1 MSVETAPAAAYAAA
15 PRDDSERRARL
26 LTGLSVLAA
35 LVVCAV
41 FVLWDLPSAWEY
53 VLELRA
59 RKVAALALVAVAVA
73 VSTVLFQTVTANTIL
88 TPGIMGFDAL
98 HLLIATLVVFT
109 VGSGANAITSA
120 DGARALWALE
130 TTLMVVVVA
139 LLSQWLFVGARRDL
153 HVLVLVGIVVGTLF
167 RSVTSLL
174 QRMLDPTQFA
184 VLQDSF
190 FASFNTVDETLLG
203 LSAIAVG
210 LTLAAVFRLRATLDV
225 LALGRE
231 VATSLGVDHRRTVMG
246 VLVAVAVLVSV
257 STALVGPITF
267 FGLLVAHLAY
277 RVVGHR
283 HRHSL
288 PTAAA
293 LAVVTLVLGQLLLER
308 VFSYATGLS
317 IIIDFAGGV
326 LFLALVLRRSRR

>member
-1 MSVETAPAAAYAAA
+1 MSAETAPAATYAAA
-15 PRDDSERRARL
+15 PPEASDRRARR
-26 LTGLSVLAA
+26 LTLASVLAA
-35 LVVCAV
+35 VTVCAV
-41 FVLWDLPSAWEY
+41 FVLWDLPPAWEY
-53 VLELRA
+53 VLELRS

-88 TPGIMGFDAL
+88 TPGLLGFDSL
-98 HLLIATLVVFT
+98 HLLIATLVVF
-109 VGSGANAITSA
+109 VAGPGANAVTST
-120 DGARALWALE
+120 DGARALWLAE

-139 LLSQWLFVGARRDL
+139 LLSQWLFVGAKRDL
-153 HVLVLVGIVVGTLF
+153 HVLVLVGIVVGTLL

-203 LSAIAVG
+203 VSTIAVAT
-210 LTLAAVFRLRATLDV
+210 TLAAVHRLRGTLDV

-231 VATSLGVDHRRTVMG
+231 VSISLGVDHRRTVMG

-257 STALVGPITF
+257 ATALVGPITF

-283 HRHSL
+283 HRYSL

-293 LAVVTLVLGQLLLER
+293 LGVVTLVLGQLILER

-317 IIIDFAGGV
+317 IIIDFAGGA
-326 LFLALVLRRSRR
+326 LFLVLVLRRSRR